1 MEANRREREERA
13 RKEAA
18 ERLKRPFVDAN
29 INTIK
34 AKAGTRLRFNVR
46 DQLLDILEYANMKS
60 TKVTKVLWIF
70 RS

>member
-34 AKAGTRLRFNVR
+34 AKAGTRPRFNVR
-46 DQLLDILEYANMKS
+46 DQLLDILEYANS
-60 TKVTKVLWIF
+60 DDEIN
-70 RS
+70 